1 MVSND
6 KWIEIRI
13 SLRRADNVPFGL
25 ELAMSDDGKYL
36 IVVSIRSS
44 GAVAAWNRQCRV
56 TTRMIYKGDRL
67 SKINDIEGAEDMLNQ
82 CREKYL
88 LKLLR

>member
-1 MVSND
+1 MRSRMVSND

-13 SLRRADNVPFGL
+13 SLRRAVDVPFGL
-25 ELAMSDDGKYL
+25 ELATSDDGKYL

-67 SKINDIEGAEDMLNQ
+67 SKINDIEGAEDMLN
-82 CREKYL
+82 
-88 LKLLR
+88 

>member
-36 IVVSIRSS
+36 IVVSIR
-44 GAVAAWNRQCRV
+44 
-56 TTRMIYKGDRL
+56 
-67 SKINDIEGAEDMLNQ
+67 
-82 CREKYL
+82 
-88 LKLLR
+88 